1 MMNLGI
7 VVVIVI
13 VVIGLAALI
22 GIYAMGVYNGLVKL
36 RNMFKNAFSQIDVQ
50 LKRRHD
56 LIPNLVETAKAYMA
70 HESGTLEAVIAARNG
85 AESARQAAAANPG
98 DAAAL
103 QKLGAAEAGLG
114 GVLGRLFAVSEAYP
128 DLKANQNM
136 MQLTEEL
143 TTTENK
149 VAFSRQAYND
159 SVLAYNNKREV
170 FPNNIFA
177 GIFGFSVAA
186 LFEIESPVEREAP
199 KVQF

>member
-186 LFEIESPVEREAP
+186 LFEIEAPVEREAP